1 MIIFFIMAKDL
12 LGLLNGL
19 RKVAVAFSSEIG
31 SELQAVSRKASAILV
46 PQEQQDV
53 ETINKV
59 VSEDEVIEKSQL
71 AREFEELTKCQQST
85 SVSSTNRHSTRRYHT
100 WSACGGVG
108 GYRSLHV
115 SAAMMGGT
123 TSDTIDA
130 GRSKRRNKKQK
141 VCAVYN
147 RIYILLNHSDP
158 SQGT

>member
-1 MIIFFIMAKDL
+1 MAKDL

-71 AREFEELTKCQQST
+71 AKEFEELTKCQQSM
-85 SVSSTNRHSTRRYHT
+85 SVPPTRRYHT

-115 SAAMMGGT
+115 SAATMGGT

-141 VCAVYN
+141 VRAVDN
-147 RIYILLNHSDP
+147 RIYIVLNHSDP
-158 SQGT
+158 SEGS